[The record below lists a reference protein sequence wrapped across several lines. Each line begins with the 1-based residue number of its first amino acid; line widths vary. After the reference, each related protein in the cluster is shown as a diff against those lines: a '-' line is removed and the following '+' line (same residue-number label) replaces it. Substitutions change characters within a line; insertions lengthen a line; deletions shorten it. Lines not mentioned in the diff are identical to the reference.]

1 MKVQKGQLDNGKNI
15 WLVLDDNYLPVE
27 PISKY
32 LRYLDSLERS
42 PHTITGSARNLKLYF
57 EYLKESSL
65 DWKIVNL
72 EQRAEFIHWLRNP
85 QPGTIPIRPQRAI
98 RSEKTINHALTT
110 VASFYEFHDRLGTT
124 EAMESYRYVTQKGSK
139 YKPFLHHISKGNQIK
154 TKLLKVKEPLTF
166 PGCLN
171 DDEVKTLINECLHI
185 RDKFLICLLYETGMR
200 IGEALGLRHEDM
212 ITGGKNEI
220 YVKRRLDN
228 YNNAIAKRN
237 DGLIHVNK
245 ELMRLYSDYL
255 IDEYPED
262 VDSDYVFV
270 SIWSHKVEPG
280 TPLTYSAVDSLFRR
294 LRKKTG
300 IYATAHLLRHSHAT
314 NLVRAGWDMSYVQKR
329 LGHRDIQTTVNT
341 YVHLLDDD
349 IKAEYQK
356 YLSVKKIIEVSNK
369 N

>member
-1 MKVQKGQLDNGKNI
+1 
-15 WLVLDDNYLPVE
+15 
-27 PISKY
+27 
-32 LRYLDSLERS
+32 
-42 PHTITGSARNLKLYF
+42 
-57 EYLKESSL
+57 
-65 DWKIVNL
+65 
-72 EQRAEFIHWLRNP
+72 
-85 QPGTIPIRPQRAI
+85 
-98 RSEKTINHALTT
+98 
-110 VASFYEFHDRLGTT
+110 
-124 EAMESYRYVTQKGSK
+124 
-139 YKPFLHHISKGNQIK
+139 
-154 TKLLKVKEPLTF
+154 
-166 PGCLN
+166 
-171 DDEVKTLINECLHI
+171 
-185 RDKFLICLLYETGMR
+185 
-200 IGEALGLRHEDM
+200 M

-356 YLSVKKIIEVSNK
+356 YLSGKKIIEVSNK